1 MRALCRREAPTL
13 PADDPSLAASGK
25 RAVFLDAGLTLIYS
39 EMSLAERCATTLREY
54 GRDIARQEIEAVL
67 PRAGALLHQAHKDD
81 PDLWSADDK
90 VANLWL
96 EYYKYIFNEV
106 GIPDP
111 QEYAEA
117 VYAQYSQ
124 PDAWQLYPDVIPT
137 LKALHEQGYIIGVI
151 SDWGSN
157 LPGGILLPLGVG
169 PYISFMVV
177 STIQREAKPG
187 SGLYREALARAGV
200 APHEA
205 VHVGD
210 NYITDILGA
219 RAAGIQGILLDRTGR
234 HQSKLDCPRITS
246 LSELP
251 ALLPMLF

>member
-1 MRALCRREAPTL
+1 MRHCPREAPTL
-13 PADDPSLAASGK
+13 YADKPSPAKSRK

-39 EMSLAERCATTLREY
+39 EMSLAQRCVTAARQY
-54 GRDIARQEIEAVL
+54 GRDLTREEVEAVL
-67 PRAGALLHQAHKDD
+67 PGAGALLHQTHKDD
-81 PDLWSADDK
+81 PDLWSSDDK
-90 VANLWL
+90 LANLWL
-96 EYYKYIFNEV
+96 EYYKYIFTEV
-106 GIPDP
+106 GISDP

-117 VYAQYSQ
+117 VYAQYSM

-137 LKALHEQGYIIGVI
+137 LRTLHEQGYIIGVI

-157 LPGGILLPLGVG
+157 LPGAILLPLGVG
-169 PYISFMVV
+169 PYVSFMVV

-187 SGLYREALARAGV
+187 SGLYREALARANV

-219 RAAGIQGILLDRTGR
+219 RAAGIEGVLLDRTDR
-234 HQSKLDCPRITS
+234 HEAKLDCPRITT
-246 LSELP
+246 LAELP
-251 ALLPMLF
+251 NLLITL